1 DLFESRISTVD
12 PARIISRWKER
23 TGTIGSD
30 VRVQTHDRVYEGKAL
45 DVDDSG
51 ALIVQGRDGIT
62 RKIIYGD
69 CFHS

>member
-1 DLFESRISTVD
+1 
-12 PARIISRWKER
+12 
-23 TGTIGSD
+23 
-30 VRVQTHDRVYEGKAL
+30 VYEGKAL

-69 CFHS
+69 CFHA